1 MGCQRKRSM
10 KQRVVVGISGASGA
24 ALGVRVVELLSE
36 RMRCE
41 VHLVISQGGERTLG
55 HEVGANALDR
65 LDRLVA
71 RRHPVTDIGGV
82 IASGSFRTAGMIIA
96 PCSIRTLSAIAYS
109 AADNLLIRTADVH
122 LKERRRLVLVV
133 RESPLHLGHIRA
145 MAAATEYGAIIAPPV
160 PAFYFKPRTVDD
172 VLDDLA
178 RRSVALLDLPASPP
192 AVEWAGLP
200 ESTLAGDR

>member
-1 MGCQRKRSM
+1 M
-10 KQRVVVGISGASGA
+10 KSRVVVGISGASGA
-24 ALGVRVVELLSE
+24 ALGLRVVELLSE

-41 VHLVISQGGERTLG
+41 VHLVVSPAGERTLG

-65 LDRLVA
+65 LDRLVE
-71 RRHPVTDIGGV
+71 RRHPVADIGGV
-82 IASGSFRTAGMIIA
+82 IASGSFRTAGMIVV
-96 PCSIRTLSAIAYS
+96 PCSIRTLSAIAHS
-109 AADNLLIRTADVH
+109 AADNLLVRAADVH

-160 PAFYFKPRTVDD
+160 PAFYFRPRTIDD

-178 RRSVALLDLPASPP
+178 RRSVELLDIAEPP
-192 AVEWAGLP
+192 SDIEWAGLP
-200 ESTLAGDR
+200 EPALLDGLK